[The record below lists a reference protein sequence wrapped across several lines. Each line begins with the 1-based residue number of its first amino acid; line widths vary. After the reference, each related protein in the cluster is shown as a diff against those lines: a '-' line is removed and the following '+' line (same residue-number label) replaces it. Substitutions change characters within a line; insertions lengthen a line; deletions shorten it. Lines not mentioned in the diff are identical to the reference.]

1 MKTKRTKITFPI
13 THLSP
18 SRTLWYTITKMPK
31 RIFCG
36 SEVIEG
42 TKSTWDSFRSL
53 VIRFSSGFWLIGSFL
68 GFSMIEL
75 TPGSLVMGS
84 SLGPKVVGSS
94 FESSDSALSKVLND
108 RVFFRSL
115 SDKALLSVLSDRLFF
130 RVLSD
135 NFLSWVLSLLF
146 LVCCCFFFLK
156 KRKKT
161 YHYFFLIKNRR
172 SVSHCIFK

>member
-1 MKTKRTKITFPI
+1 MYQDHISHYTLT
-13 THLSP
+13 P

-68 GFSMIEL
+68 GFSMIEF
-75 TPGSLVMGS
+75 TPGSLVMGF
-84 SLGPKVVGSS
+84 SLGPKVVEPS

-108 RVFFRSL
+108 RVFFRTL
-115 SDKALLSVLSDRLFF
+115 SDKALLSFPSDRLFF
-130 RVLSD
+130 SVLSD

-146 LVCCCFFFLK
+146 LVYYCFFLK
-156 KRKKT
+156 KRKKNGPIL
-161 YHYFFLIKNRR
+161 FF
-172 SVSHCIFK
+172 

>member
-1 MKTKRTKITFPI
+1 MYQDHISHHTLT
-13 THLSP
+13 P

-68 GFSMIEL
+68 GFSMIEF
-75 TPGSLVMGS
+75 TPGSLVMGF
-84 SLGPKVVGSS
+84 SLGPKVVEPS
-94 FESSDSALSKVLND
+94 FESSGSALSKVLND
-108 RVFFRSL
+108 RVFFRTL
-115 SDKALLSVLSDRLFF
+115 SDKALLSFPSDRLFF
-130 RVLSD
+130 SVLSD

-146 LVCCCFFFLK
+146 LVCYCFFLK
-156 KRKKT
+156 KGKKT
-161 YHYFFLIKNRR
+161 GQYFFFNQKQTFCFTLY
-172 SVSHCIFK
+172 F

>member
-1 MKTKRTKITFPI
+1 MTTVKTKRTKITFPI

-18 SRTLWYTITKMPK
+18 SRTLWHTITKMPK

-68 GFSMIEL
+68 GFSMIEF
-75 TPGSLVMGS
+75 TPGSLVM
-84 SLGPKVVGSS
+84 GSS

-156 KRKKT
+156 KGKKT

>member
-1 MKTKRTKITFPI
+1 MYQDHISHHTLT
-13 THLSP
+13 P

-68 GFSMIEL
+68 GFSMIEF
-75 TPGSLVMGS
+75 TPGSLVMGF
-84 SLGPKVVGSS
+84 SLGPKVVEPS

-108 RVFFRSL
+108 RVFFRTL
-115 SDKALLSVLSDRLFF
+115 SDKALLSFPSDRLFF
-130 RVLSD
+130 SVLSD

-146 LVCCCFFFLK
+146 LVCYCFFLK
-156 KRKKT
+156 KRKKNGPILFFNQKQT
-161 YHYFFLIKNRR
+161 FCFTLYF
-172 SVSHCIFK
+172 